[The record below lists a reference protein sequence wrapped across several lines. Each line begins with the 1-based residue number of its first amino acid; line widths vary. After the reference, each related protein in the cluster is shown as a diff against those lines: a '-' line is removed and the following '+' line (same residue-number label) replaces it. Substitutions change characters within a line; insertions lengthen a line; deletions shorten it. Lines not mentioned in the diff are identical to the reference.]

1 MTIDTP
7 QIANTEG
14 TELSISLT
22 HVPTHFSPRIN
33 LAPVQMVNT
42 NLCSAE
48 HPLKSSK

>member
-1 MTIDTP
+1 MTTDTP
-7 QIANTEG
+7 HIASPEG

-22 HVPTHFSPRIN
+22 RVLTHFSLRTN

-42 NLCSAE
+42 NLCTAE